1 LHYGGTILI
10 DGSKV
15 HFHKDELDQQPERIW
30 SNWWLRLGHGNGH
43 SGLVAVGFLIDRS
56 KVVREV
62 IILDSEPTDIF
73 DDTVIKMLDKLEIQ
87 TGPERW

>member
-1 LHYGGTILI
+1 
-10 DGSKV
+10 
-15 HFHKDELDQQPERIW
+15 
-30 SNWWLRLGHGNGH
+30 
-43 SGLVAVGFLIDRS
+43 LIDRS